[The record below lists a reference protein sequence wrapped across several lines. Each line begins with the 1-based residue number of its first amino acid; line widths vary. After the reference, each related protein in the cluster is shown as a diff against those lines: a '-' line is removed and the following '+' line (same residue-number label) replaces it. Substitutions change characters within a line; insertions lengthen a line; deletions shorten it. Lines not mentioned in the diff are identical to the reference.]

1 VRVWVRALLALLL
14 LDIFLFKGITIMTAL
29 TIRLPDDKYRRLK
42 EVANQRGTSI
52 NRLIDK
58 MTTLLLS
65 DMDTETRFLIRAE
78 RGRGKVERGL
88 ELLEKGLSE

>member
-1 VRVWVRALLALLL
+1 
-14 LDIFLFKGITIMTAL
+14 MTAL

-42 EVANQRGTSI
+42 EVANQRGTSV
-52 NRLIDK
+52 NRLIDE
-58 MTTLLLS
+58 MTTLLLA

-88 ELLEKGLSE
+88 ALLEKGLSQVDLSKLD